1 MGTVGRGWEW
11 RKGHSRASGH
21 VAGAD
26 TGAAPAGIL
35 GGVNG
40 RLAVAGLMW
49 AAVSVFAFWAIG
61 NVVVA
66 GGLAVFG
73 LVLLVVLAMASD
85 WDRHPDFEERE
96 RVRARRRQEK
106 WERNA
111 GARARD
117 RERWDTHQARKAARG
132 TGQDR

>member
-1 MGTVGRGWEW
+1 M
-11 RKGHSRASGH
+11 
-21 VAGAD
+21 AGAG
-26 TGAAPAGIL
+26 TAGSPAGIL

-40 RLAVAGLMW
+40 RVAVAGSIW

-73 LVLLVVLAMASD
+73 LVLLVVLAMGSD

-96 RVRARRRQEK
+96 RARARRRKEK
-106 WERNA
+106 WENNA

-117 RERWDTHQARKAARG
+117 RERWEAHQARKAARG
-132 TGQDR
+132 AGQDR